1 MRILF
6 VSDGKKQWHAFLSTD
21 LELEPSEILTY
32 YARRWAIE
40 VFFKDAKQMLYM
52 GKEQSNT
59 FDALVASYSMVL
71 VRYLMLVFI
80 LNRHDLQG
88 PIGPLFKKISDDNL
102 YLSIAIKMW
111 DHVKD
116 FMITSSDL
124 ICYQIEPDTVM
135 HFLDFIEEVIRKHML
150 VLGAKL

>member
-1 MRILF
+1 VRILF
-6 VSDGKKQWHAFLSTD
+6 VSDGKKQRHAFLSTD

-71 VRYLMLVFI
+71 IRHLMLVFI
-80 LNRHDLQG
+80 LPPITGETQVFTCTLHEHSVLLHDVFVG
-88 PIGPLFKKISDDNL
+88 IR
-102 YLSIAIKMW
+102 
-111 DHVKD
+111 
-116 FMITSSDL
+116 ITRSH
-124 ICYQIEPDTVM
+124 Y
-135 HFLDFIEEVIRKHML
+135 
-150 VLGAKL
+150 